1 MPEDDPLEP
10 DIIDSDEEP
19 EEQPAPRNAISC
31 WMALLLIMI
40 ASCLLMR
47 VLCFNLS
54 VFNFDPIPFQ

>member
-1 MPEDDPLEP
+1 MPEDDFPEP
-10 DIIDSDEEP
+10 QIIDSEEGL
-19 EEQPAPRNAISC
+19 EEQPAPRNAVSC
-31 WMALLLIMI
+31 WIAIILIII